1 MESAGHSSSGR
12 AYSLETR
19 KYSPE
24 VFGKLDVLV
33 DGGLKRGPD
42 VVKALALGARAVG
55 LGRVV
60 FWELGAGG
68 QEGVERTLQSMLRFL
83 RVA

>member
-1 MESAGHSSSGR
+1 
-12 AYSLETR
+12 LETR

-55 LGRVV
+55 IGRVV
-60 FWELGAGG
+60 F
-68 QEGVERTLQSMLRFL
+68 
-83 RVA
+83 